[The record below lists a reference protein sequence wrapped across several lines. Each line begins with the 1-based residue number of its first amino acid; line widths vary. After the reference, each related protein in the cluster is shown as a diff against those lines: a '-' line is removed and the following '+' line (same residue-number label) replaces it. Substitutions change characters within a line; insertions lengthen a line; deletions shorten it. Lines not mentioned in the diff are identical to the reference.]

1 MIIEFFQTSGQ
12 KSADD
17 RCTYPHLSSASRVN
31 TSLATDSDS
40 QLMLDYAAGNAEA
53 FEVLYNRYKQPLYKF
68 IRNSCSCE
76 PQSAELFQDVWL
88 RVIKARS
95 SYAPDTSFKA
105 WLFRIA
111 RNRTVD
117 YYRLNGRLNEAT
129 LNEDIPIETPNDHAA
144 EPEAYASL
152 SEQIDTLQQVLET
165 LPIVQREALL
175 LHYISGMTLKEI
187 ADVVAVKPETV
198 KSRIRYATSR
208 VRAQLRGAS

>member
-1 MIIEFFQTSGQ
+1 MN
-12 KSADD
+12 
-17 RCTYPHLSSASRVN
+17 P
-31 TSLATDSDS
+31 SLAADSDS
-40 QLMLDYAAGNAEA
+40 QLMLDYGTGNAEA
-53 FEVLYNRYKQPLYKF
+53 FELLYNRYKQPLYKF

-76 PQSAELFQDVWL
+76 LQSAELFQDVWL

-95 SYAPDTSFKA
+95 SYTPDTTFKA

-129 LNEDIPIETPNDHAA
+129 LNEEIPIESANDQAV

-152 SEQIDTLQQVLET
+152 SEQIDALQQALET
-165 LPIVQREALL
+165 LPLAQREALL
-175 LHYISGMTLKEI
+175 LHYIAGMTVKEI
-187 ADVVAVKPETV
+187 ADVVSAKPETV